1 MTAEEYL
8 TEIERTA
15 RENFR
20 PSDSSGSMTV
30 ARLGLLVRKV
40 TGVEPEACGF
50 PRFKDA
56 LLVLENRGALR
67 TGLNDKRAFSFW
79 LTDASGGSRSAECR
93 QTLPVAVPPLPPHG
107 ASFRRLRSD
116 VWLAFVAGTPV
127 GRRFLNRT
135 SGEVKSGQTG
145 IPEPAQ
151 SWVELTPI
159 DQEEDKADA
168 IRFLE
173 EEGLSGNVE
182 LEHALDGGGWFHLF
196 AKSLQAIDPSAAFRW
211 KRRRSHRVTAVV
223 EEWRSRN
230 DLPSELIYEV
240 PSTQRRALTTR
251 GSKAD
256 ANAESL
262 DLRDLVLNILRGMP
276 VEELLDLR
284 VPIREVV
291 AALRPDLL
299 NR

>member
-1 MTAEEYL
+1 
-8 TEIERTA
+8 
-15 RENFR
+15 
-20 PSDSSGSMTV
+20 V

-40 TGVEPEACGF
+40 TGMEPETCGF

-56 LLVLENRGALR
+56 LLVLEEREMLR
-67 TGLNDKRAFSFW
+67 TGLNNKQAFSFW
-79 LTDASGGSRSAECR
+79 LSAGSGESCPAECR
-93 QTLPVAVPPLPPHG
+93 QTLPVAVTPLPLP
-107 ASFRRLRSD
+107 AANFRRLRSD
-116 VWLAFVAGTPV
+116 VWLGFVAGTPV

-135 SGEVKSGQTG
+135 SGEVKSGQTDV
-145 IPEPAQ
+145 PEPSQ

-159 DQEEDKADA
+159 DQKEDKADA

-173 EEGLSGNVE
+173 EEELSGKAE
-182 LEHALDGGGWFHLF
+182 LERSLDGGGWFHLF
-196 AKSLQAIDPSAAFRW
+196 AKSLRKINPSAAFRW

-230 DLPSELIYEV
+230 DLRSELIYEV
-240 PSTQRRALTTR
+240 PSTQRRPSTTR
-251 GSKAD
+251 GFRAD
-256 ANAESL
+256 ANAETL
-262 DLRDLVLNILRGMP
+262 DLRDLVLNILTGMP

-299 NR
+299 KR